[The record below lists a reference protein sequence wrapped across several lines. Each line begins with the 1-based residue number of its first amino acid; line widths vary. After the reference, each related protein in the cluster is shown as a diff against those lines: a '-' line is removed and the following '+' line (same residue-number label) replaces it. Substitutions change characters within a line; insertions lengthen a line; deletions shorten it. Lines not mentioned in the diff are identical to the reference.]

1 MGEDHGTEA
10 PDAWGSTGLYGHAA
24 TGHRGHGSPVAG
36 PMIVYDGSLN
46 RAVLGQDRIDG
57 FQGAKHH
64 PMAYP

>member
-1 MGEDHGTEA
+1 MGQKRLMRGAVLACMATLLPVTVDMEA
-10 PDAWGSTGLYGHAA
+10 LW
-24 TGHRGHGSPVAG
+24 RG
-36 PMIVYDGSLN
+36 PMIGHDGSLN